1 MKRTIKPQERRFLAT
16 IILSGLCAN
25 SYYHFSPALHIKD
38 AVDLLDR
45 LLTVLDEPHEVK

>member
-25 SYYHFSPALHIKD
+25 AYHHYPSTYHVKD
-38 AVDLLDR
+38 AIALLDR
-45 LLTVLDEPHEVK
+45 LLTTLDDPQEVK